1 MRASERLGAAGDRA
15 VARNDVGAAVVL
27 LHRALELT
35 PSETWPLER
44 ELNLIHVRMFGGDFA
59 GALADADGLIARAVA
74 AGDQRRELRARLAR
88 GSVAHLSEGESAEGL
103 RPLAEEALRVFGK
116 AEDDAGLAE
125 AWLALARIEHNA
137 CRFRARHDAV
147 QRVEDHARR
156 ASNARMERFA
166 RTWMAAGYVFGP
178 FPVEE
183 ALAWF
188 AENED
193 LAAEA
198 AIILS
203 LHGRVEAMRGEFERA
218 RALLAAA
225 RERTQELGQ
234 RLFAAGLAMEAC
246 EIEFDAG
253 NREGAAKIALDGCA
267 QLEELGER
275 GWLSTLAGQAAHIL
289 YALDRADEAWHW
301 TEVAEQAGA
310 HDDVITQLLIL
321 QVRAKVLARRASY
334 ADAERLAREAVTLSN
349 STDMLNE
356 RADALVD
363 LAEVLTLAR
372 KREEATEALGTAEK
386 LYTKKGYLVAVART
400 KSLLE
405 ELRAPARVSE

>member
-1 MRASERLGAAGDRA
+1 
-15 VARNDVGAAVVL
+15 
-27 LHRALELT
+27 
-35 PSETWPLER
+35 
-44 ELNLIHVRMFGGDFA
+44 
-59 GALADADGLIARAVA
+59 
-74 AGDQRRELRARLAR
+74 
-88 GSVAHLSEGESAEGL
+88 
-103 RPLAEEALRVFGK
+103 
-116 AEDDAGLAE
+116 
-125 AWLALARIEHNA
+125 
-137 CRFRARHDAV
+137 
-147 QRVEDHARR
+147 VEDHARR

-321 QVRAKVLARRASY
+321 QVRAKVLARRGSY

-400 KSLLE
+400 KSRRLASRSEPHPVLHGH
-405 ELRAPARVSE
+405 LARRLHRRP